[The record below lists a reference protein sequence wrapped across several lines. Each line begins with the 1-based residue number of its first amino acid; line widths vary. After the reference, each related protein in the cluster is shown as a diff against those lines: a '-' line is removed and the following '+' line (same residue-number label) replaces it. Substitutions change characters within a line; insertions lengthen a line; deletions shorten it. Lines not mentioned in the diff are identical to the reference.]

1 MEGDGNA
8 VSGDAS
14 GMGASD
20 SSAAMFLVSE
30 VDIGD
35 KEGDG
40 KAELLSPSVSMSA
53 AVGSGEELILGVVGT
68 S

>member
-1 MEGDGNA
+1 
-8 VSGDAS
+8 
-14 GMGASD
+14 
-20 SSAAMFLVSE
+20 MFLVSE